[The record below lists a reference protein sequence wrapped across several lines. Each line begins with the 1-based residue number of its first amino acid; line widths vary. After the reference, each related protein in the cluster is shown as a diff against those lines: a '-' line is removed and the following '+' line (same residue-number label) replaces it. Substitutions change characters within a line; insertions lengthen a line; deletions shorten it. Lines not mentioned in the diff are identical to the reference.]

1 MRAPPNHHLLERPGT
16 KAFHVL
22 HGIILLL
29 LIVIINFIINFIIII
44 ILLILILILSLDQ
57 KSTSS
62 SLLSYLHRTGGSL

>member
-44 ILLILILILSLDQ
+44 LLILILILSLDQ